1 VQIIN
6 LPENDVKEM
15 RNVAAKLLVDF
26 GKKNPEAGQYVAGY
40 AKVLHDLGYE
50 EQAKALGYK

>member
-15 RNVAAKLLVDF
+15 RSIAAKLLVDF

-40 AKVLHDLGYE
+40 AKVLNDLGYVE
-50 EQAKALGYK
+50 EAKALGHK